1 MSVSKTSFYEPHVP
15 SGVRDDLNSLLP
27 QIPPPT
33 SKRSTS
39 ESRSK
44 FSIDAQ
50 LCSSGPT
57 SGNSQTTK
65 RSADANTSSISILKP
80 SMISGI
86 PNADH
91 NQPLPMGVRL
101 ELLPRDVSFPFSS
114 RIAPT
119 AQNYPSSNPV
129 LKNYPI
135 PPSQP
140 HDSVAIAPQ
149 AGFYTMPTTPDQ
161 DPTLTP
167 ISNGSLV
174 LTQAPFHS
182 AFDFRQPATNTRQS
196 ISLPSMGDEPPAKR
210 RRIAEGSDST
220 TALPSEHTAE
230 LPIWHESRLVY
241 GEDPTPYMEFLGLT
255 DDKGKNFVKTIFTRK
270 SSFKSNKE
278 RVDFLEKLFTHFSV
292 ALEKRRSGTT
302 QLSDDQLGK
311 LIVAS
316 FLRTKQISK
325 YFDSMIKKNELS
337 INISELVIGF
347 INKNHCIAPYLKGGI
362 KLDYQTSYLLFS
374 SKPKLELMLWC
385 AEQDI
390 SLNQE
395 ELKFLSAKKFMV
407 HLSGGPHL
415 LKELRERVKEQ
426 QKNATS

>member
-1 MSVSKTSFYEPHVP
+1 
-15 SGVRDDLNSLLP
+15 
-27 QIPPPT
+27 
-33 SKRSTS
+33 
-39 ESRSK
+39 
-44 FSIDAQ
+44 
-50 LCSSGPT
+50 
-57 SGNSQTTK
+57 
-65 RSADANTSSISILKP
+65 
-80 SMISGI
+80 
-86 PNADH
+86 
-91 NQPLPMGVRL
+91 
-101 ELLPRDVSFPFSS
+101 
-114 RIAPT
+114 
-119 AQNYPSSNPV
+119 
-129 LKNYPI
+129 
-135 PPSQP
+135 
-140 HDSVAIAPQ
+140 
-149 AGFYTMPTTPDQ
+149 MPTTPDQ

-255 DDKGKNFVKTIFTRK
+255 DEKGKNFVKTIFTRK

-292 ALEKRRSGTT
+292 ALEKRQSGTT

-395 ELKFLSAKKFMV
+395 ELKFLSAEKFMA

-415 LKELRERVKEQ
+415 LKELRDRVKEQ